1 MKDVALQNKVF
12 EGSRQT
18 GIVSSQEDFSR
29 SLSELG
35 AAFRMK
41 LGVKAGFVFVLARLG
56 PAFCGVCAPVLL
68 GVLLN
73 ERKFDRLLCAAR
85 VRALGSYVEVR
96 NVSIPNWVHF
106 LISKNENSETQKTRQ
121 FN

>member
-1 MKDVALQNKVF
+1 MVAFGGLLLSTLSVLQSATGAQSLKDVALQNKVF

-56 PAFCGVCAPVLL
+56 PTFCGVCA
-68 GVLLN
+68 
-73 ERKFDRLLCAAR
+73 CC
-85 VRALGSYVEVR
+85 ALGS
-96 NVSIPNWVHF
+96 F
-106 LISKNENSETQKTRQ
+106 C
-121 FN
+121 

>member
-1 MKDVALQNKVF
+1 MVAFGGLLLSTLSVLQSATGAQSLKDVALQNKVF

-56 PAFCGVCAPVLL
+56 PAFVVCA
-68 GVLLN
+68 
-73 ERKFDRLLCAAR
+73 RLC
-85 VRALGSYVEVR
+85 SWE
-96 NVSIPNWVHF
+96 F
-106 LISKNENSETQKTRQ
+106 C
-121 FN
+121 